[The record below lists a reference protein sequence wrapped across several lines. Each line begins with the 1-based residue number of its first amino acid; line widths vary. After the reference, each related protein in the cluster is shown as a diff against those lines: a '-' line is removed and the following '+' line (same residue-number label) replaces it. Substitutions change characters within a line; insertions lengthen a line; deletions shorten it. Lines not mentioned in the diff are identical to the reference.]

1 MENELHKTWE
11 VIGKLILVIIFP
23 CRLILFI
30 FWSFLGPSAYEWIE
44 KKLAPRQNK
53 ARTGELVAAGENGMG
68 AIVLRIIDAQIDPT
82 ANNLNSSWVKMVSQV
97 Q

>member
-1 MENELHKTWE
+1 MRPKEWVVSNWPTHTCYNLP
-11 VIGKLILVIIFP
+11 LS
-23 CRLILFI
+23 LILFN

-68 AIVLRIIDAQIDPT
+68 AVVLRIIDAQIDPA
-82 ANNLNSSWVKMVSQV
+82 ANNLNSSWVKLVSQAH
-97 Q
+97 